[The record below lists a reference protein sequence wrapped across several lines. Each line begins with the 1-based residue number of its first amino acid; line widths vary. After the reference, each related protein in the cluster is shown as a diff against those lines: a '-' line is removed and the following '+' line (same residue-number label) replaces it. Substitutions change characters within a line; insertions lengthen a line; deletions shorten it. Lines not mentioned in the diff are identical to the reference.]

1 MVRVA
6 AVFIA
11 VIPISLLGVAG
22 GLEPNSKGVGTH
34 QQLGLPPCSMRV
46 LFGIRCPGCGMT
58 TSWAHFTRGQFAQS
72 ARVNSGG
79 FLLAIFSI
87 IVAFLALRTSWS
99 AELPS
104 VRTQQYVTLTLVS
117 IALVTFMDWAM
128 RLIG

>member
-58 TSWAHFTRGQFAQS
+58 TSWAHFTRGQFTQS

>member
-1 MVRVA
+1 MIRFA
-6 AVFIA
+6 AVLIA

-22 GLEPNSKGVGTH
+22 GLEPDSKGVGTH

-87 IVAFLALRTSWS
+87 MVAFLALRTSWS
-99 AELPS
+99 AQLPS
-104 VRTQQYVTLTLVS
+104 ARTQQYVTLTLVS
-117 IALVTFMDWAM
+117 IALVTFIEWAM